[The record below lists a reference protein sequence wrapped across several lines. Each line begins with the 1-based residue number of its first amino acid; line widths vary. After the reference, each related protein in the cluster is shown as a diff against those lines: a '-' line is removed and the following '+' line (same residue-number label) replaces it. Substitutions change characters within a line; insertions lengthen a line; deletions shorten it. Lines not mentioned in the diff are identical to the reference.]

1 MEVIRKLAHRSNYGS
16 VRYLTDIKYIV
27 IHYTG
32 NDGDK
37 SYNNANYFANNA
49 NLKASAHYFVDDNYI
64 FQSVPDNYTAYSV
77 GANSAD
83 RSKGGGR
90 FFGKCTNKNS
100 INIEL
105 CDTNKNRVIYPTEA
119 TIQKAIEL
127 CLYLMNDIVNLIIN
141 SSTSVVIIAYFIFR
155 DYKWNQQLISTLTK
169 IEKILDDMSE
179 RSQNGKK

>member
-27 IHYTG
+27 IHYTA

-64 FQSVPDNYTAYSV
+64 FQSVPDNYVAYSV
-77 GANSAD
+77 GVKSAD
-83 RSKGGGR
+83 KSKGGGR

-100 INIEL
+100 LNIEL
-105 CDTNKNRVIYPTEA
+105 CDTNKNHVIYPTEA

-127 CLYLMNDIVNLIIN
+127 CIYLMNKYNIDSAHVIRHFDVTGKQCPAYWVENGIWEAEFHSKISIGSEI
-141 SSTSVVIIAYFIFR
+141 SSLY
-155 DYKWNQQLISTLTK
+155 NN
-169 IEKILDDMSE
+169 E
-179 RSQNGKK
+179 